1 MRAIILALA
10 AWSVGTAAADVQKV
24 VTNLPGSEEF
34 EAPEALQDMQEGVV
48 WLDLTIAPSLEPSIE
63 MFDGT
68 YSDNQCDGHGP
79 VDAKSVSVSTGSNH
93 MLLEVR
99 VGTPELNAANLVSCD
114 YAPQYMSD
122 FDPGHVTR
130 VKGCYFAHA
139 TSIPTAV
146 WWILNP
152 LPASACGFG
161 D

>member
-63 MFDGT
+63 MSDGT